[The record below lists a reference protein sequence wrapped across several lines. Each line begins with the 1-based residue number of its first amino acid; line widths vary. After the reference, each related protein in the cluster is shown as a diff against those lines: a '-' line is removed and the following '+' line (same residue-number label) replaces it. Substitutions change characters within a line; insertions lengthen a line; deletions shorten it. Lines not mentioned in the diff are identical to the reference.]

1 MRARAGRGIDAALGL
16 LALAFAAPSLTYPLS
31 RDQALYWY
39 VGRDWLAGAVPYRDV
54 VEHKTPLVYAV
65 YALGIALTGE
75 TMWAIR
81 ATEIAATLVLG
92 WLASRLAVTAR
103 RATLPAGA
111 LGASLLVASV
121 FYYGYLP
128 FQDQGHSEIWCAL
141 FAAAAVVAARDVR
154 DPRRAALVAGLCLG
168 LAFVA
173 KPPALAFAP
182 LVVAALHGRRAGV
195 ARWAPTASLGF
206 LAVVGVVVAYFAS
219 RGAVAA
225 MFDVVVRANGAFAL
239 EGRKAS
245 TAGEWLWRFW
255 KALDWFQPWSWMF
268 LGLCLTGIA
277 RGLVRRDEPL
287 VRRYTR
293 PLLWA
298 ACAYVAVLVQLK
310 FYAYQHALFIV
321 PCALLGATLWV
332 DLSRAARSPLR
343 RAFAATAFAAVTVVT
358 CVADTPR
365 DVWWLRARNA
375 VRFAR
380 GELDASALV
389 DSFDV
394 EGWIDMTS
402 SHAAGEWVR
411 THAQPGEH
419 LLVRG
424 YDPQIYYFAGRR
436 YGGRFFWS
444 SVLVTPGLSYRRD
457 EWLAADRAD
466 IERLRPA
473 WVVTWFESSTGAECE
488 APGWFEAMGWERSA
502 VFGPFVVLY
511 RPPRAGAI
519 Q

>member
-1 MRARAGRGIDAALGL
+1 MALGL
-16 LALAFAAPSLTYPLS
+16 VAVAFAAPSLTYPLS

-39 VGRDWLAGAVPYRDV
+39 VGREWLAGAVPYRDM

-81 ATEIAATLVLG
+81 LAEIAATLALG
-92 WLASRLAVTAR
+92 WLAARLAVRTP
-103 RATLPAGA
+103 RAPLPPGA

-141 FAAAAVVAARDVR
+141 FAAAAVVAARDAR
-154 DPRRAALVAGLCLG
+154 KDGRAALASGLCLG

-182 LVVAALHGRRAGV
+182 LVVAALHRRRMGF
-195 ARWAPTASLGF
+195 ARWASLASVGF
-206 LAVVGVVVAYFAS
+206 LAVVGGVVAYFAS
-219 RGAVAA
+219 RGALDA
-225 MFDVVVRANGAFAL
+225 MVDVVVRANGAFAL

-245 TAGEWLWRFW
+245 TAGEWLWRLW

-268 LGLCLTGIA
+268 LGLCFAGIA
-277 RGLVRRDEPL
+277 RGLARRDAPL
-287 VRRYTR
+287 VRRYAR
-293 PLLWA
+293 PLVWA
-298 ACAYVAVLVQLK
+298 ASAYLAVFAQLK
-310 FYAYQHALFIV
+310 FYVYQHALFVV
-321 PCALLGATLWV
+321 PCAILGATLWT
-332 DLSRAARSPLR
+332 DLARMARRPIRRVAAAA
-343 RAFAATAFAAVTVVT
+343 AFAVVAVGT
-358 CVADTPR
+358 CVANTQP
-365 DVWWLRARNA
+365 DVWWLRAKNA
-375 VRFAR
+375 LRFAR
-380 GELDASALV
+380 GELSPTALV

-402 SHAAGEWVR
+402 SRAAGEWIR
-411 THAQPGEH
+411 ARARPGEH
-419 LLVRG
+419 LVVRG

-444 SVLVTPGLSYRRD
+444 SVLVTPGLSYRRA

-466 IERLRPA
+466 LERLRPA
-473 WVVTWFESSTGAECE
+473 WVVTWRESLTGAECE
-488 APGWFEAMGWERSA
+488 SPAWFEGMGWRRQA
-502 VFGPFVVLY
+502 AFGNFVVLY
-511 RPPRAGAI
+511 RPPRSGAI